1 MKALVYTTPNDVVYR
16 DDPQPAHAAT

>member
-16 DDPQPAHAAT
+16 DDPQSAHAAT